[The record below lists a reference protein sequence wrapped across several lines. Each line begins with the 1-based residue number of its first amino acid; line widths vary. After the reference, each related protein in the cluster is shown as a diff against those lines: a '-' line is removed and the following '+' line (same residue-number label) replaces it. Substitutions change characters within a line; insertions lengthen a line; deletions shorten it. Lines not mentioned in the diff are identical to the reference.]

1 MEGLKQETTR
11 LHEELQWTQEEA
23 RALLTEKSKEA
34 LKLSNK
40 NAELQAEVERLKGE
54 LIKKD
59 EELIRKGEEHV
70 QEREALTGDV
80 ANSYM
85 AGFEDT
91 VTQASWIYP
100 EMDFSQHGLGKTMVD
115 GRLVDE

>member
-1 MEGLKQETTR
+1 
-11 LHEELQWTQEEA
+11 
-23 RALLTEKSKEA
+23 
-34 LKLSNK
+34 
-40 NAELQAEVERLKGE
+40 VERLKGE

-91 VTQASWIYP
+91 VTQAS
-100 EMDFSQHGLGKTMVD
+100 
-115 GRLVDE
+115 